1 MKFFILRQTGI
12 SFLVATWAAFFLLNL
27 AGVSAAVVTTAVSSD
42 VKSDL
47 VVTTVIGTVFMS
59 GRIKKKAI
67 VIRENN
73 TPDVLGLFCYHLLVI
88 YSLYLELRQ
97 REDLV
102 RRLRAIRDR
111 KRIRKVQ
118 PIYSISGVMPPVE

>member
-1 MKFFILRQTGI
+1 MNPKGI
-12 SFLVATWAAFFLLNL
+12 SFLVATWAAFFFLNL
-27 AGVSAAVVTTAVSSD
+27 ASVSAAVVITAVSSD

-59 GRIKKKAI
+59 GRRKKAI
-67 VIRENN
+67 AIRENN

-88 YSLYLELRQ
+88 YSLYVELRQ

-118 PIYSISGVMPPVE
+118 PIYSISGAMPPVE